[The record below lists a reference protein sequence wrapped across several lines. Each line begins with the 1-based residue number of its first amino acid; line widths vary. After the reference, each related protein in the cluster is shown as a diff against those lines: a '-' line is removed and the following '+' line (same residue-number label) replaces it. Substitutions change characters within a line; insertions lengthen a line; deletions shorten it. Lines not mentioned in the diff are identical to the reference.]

1 MSFSVFEKAL
11 KYLEDEVHPDAD
23 PVEASV
29 EYRNHLCKALFYKFV
44 LSSAGDRLSAR
55 LRSGGADLKRDVSR
69 GQQAYS
75 TDPAE
80 YPIGEPVQKLEGKA
94 QCSGEAE
101 YADDIP
107 KVPGELTAALVL
119 STGWSNRILTE
130 NVYHLN
136 SAAFP
141 VLIFFVHTV

>member
-1 MSFSVFEKAL
+1 MISTVFEKAL
-11 KYLEDEVHPDAD
+11 KHLEDEVHPDAD

-44 LSSAGDRLSAR
+44 LSAAGDRASPK
-55 LRSGGADLKRDVSR
+55 LRSGGADLKREVSR
-69 GQQAYS
+69 GQQTYS
-75 TDPAE
+75 TDPTE
-80 YPIGEPVQKLEGKA
+80 YPIGEPVQKLEGKV

-119 STGWSNRILTE
+119 STGWSDRIW
-130 NVYHLN
+130 
-136 SAAFP
+136 A
-141 VLIFFVHTV
+141 